1 MTPGTSFS
9 SSPCYD
15 CLGQTNK
22 HTSVEVIREGWEE
35 LTQCPIPT
43 CRLAWESDETWKWN
57 LDDGPAGMACCFTKL
72 MKVAVLPYSSWIV
85 PSSLGFI
92 TRSLP
97 NLCRWSSAFW
107 YVCFHLR
114 YVALL
119 WPLPTAQTIW
129 LLNQI
134 GKCFIKLAI
143 ADYEY
148 LSFQVLES
156 ELRCKTCKW
165 SIYFMPTHHSI
176 LGVQLRRLTT

>member
-9 SSPCYD
+9 CSPCYD

-119 WPLPTAQTIW
+119 WPLPTAQTILAVKSDREVFHQVSNCRLW
-129 LLNQI
+129 IFFISSSRI
-134 GKCFIKLAI
+134 GVEMQNL
-143 ADYEY
+143 
-148 LSFQVLES
+148 
-156 ELRCKTCKW
+156 
-165 SIYFMPTHHSI
+165 
-176 LGVQLRRLTT
+176 

>member
-1 MTPGTSFS
+1 MLPWPLAPASLVPPVTTA
-9 SSPCYD
+9 
-15 CLGQTNK
+15 LVKQTNK
-22 HTSVEVIREGWEE
+22 HTSVEVIRKGWEE

-114 YVALL
+114 YVGLL
-119 WPLPTAQTIW
+119 WPLPTAQI
-129 LLNQI
+129 I
-134 GKCFIKLAI
+134 LAVKSDREVSHQVSH
-143 ADYEY
+143 ADYQY
-148 LSFQVLES
+148 LSCQVLES
-156 ELRCKTCKW
+156 ELRCKTCTW
-165 SIYFMPTHHSI
+165 SIYLSPH
-176 LGVQLRRLTT
+176 TTQF